1 VTWSLARPVR
11 VLATA
16 LLLSVAVPLT
26 GQVVHA
32 SASAATSGSTAASTA
47 ASTSVATST
56 VESQLLSLTNS
67 ARVHAGWPALTSSSA
82 LVAVAR
88 SWSSHMA
95 ATRQLTHDPSLATRV
110 AGWSSLA
117 ENIAQAASAAQ
128 AQALFVGSPDHRANL
143 LDAHFNRVGIG
154 VARAADGSL
163 WFTVDFEQTSGYVP
177 PAAATSPVAHAA
189 KKVSPRPPTRTSTAL
204 AARLAA
210 ANRANRSLVRGAVP
224 TGVQPA
230 AAVSAA
236 ARAEAAAVAAHAA
249 RLDAAELA
257 SSPAAAPGAALGED
271 PSAGGVQTTGLV
283 LLGALLVLSV
293 GGAVGAQT
301 LVARRSVRRAA
312 AG

>member
-1 VTWSLARPVR
+1 VTWSLTRPVR

-26 GQVVHA
+26 GQVLHA
-32 SASAATSGSTAASTA
+32 SASAAMSGSTS

-67 ARVHAGWPALTSSSA
+67 ARVHAGWPALTSSPA

-95 ATRQLTHDPSLATRV
+95 ATGQLTHDPSLATRV

-128 AQALFVGSPDHRANL
+128 AQALFMGSPDHRVNL

-154 VARAADGSL
+154 VAKAADGSL

-177 PAAATSPVAHAA
+177 PAAGTTPVPHAA
-189 KKVSPRPPTRTSTAL
+189 KKLSPRPPTRTSTAL

-210 ANRANRSLVRGAVP
+210 ANRANRSLVRGALP
-224 TGVQPA
+224 TGLRSAGAPS
-230 AAVSAA
+230 SAA
-236 ARAEAAAVAAHAA
+236 GAYAAAVAARAA
-249 RLDAAELA
+249 RLDRAELA

-283 LLGALLVLSV
+283 LLGAMVVLSV

-301 LVARRSVRRAA
+301 LMARRPVRQAA

>member
-1 VTWSLARPVR
+1 VTWSETRLAR

-26 GQVVHA
+26 GQAVHA
-32 SASAATSGSTAASTA
+32 SAWAAMPASMPASTS

-67 ARVHAGWPALTSSSA
+67 ARVHAGWPALTSSPA

-128 AQALFVGSPDHRANL
+128 AQALFMGSPDHRANL

-154 VARAADGSL
+154 VAKAADGSL

-177 PAAATSPVAHAA
+177 PAAATAPVPHAA
-189 KKVSPRPPTRTSTAL
+189 KKVSPRPPTKASTAL

-224 TGVQPA
+224 NGVRPA
-230 AAVSAA
+230 GTPSAA
-236 ARAEAAAVAAHAA
+236 ARADAAAVAARAA
-249 RLDAAELA
+249 RLDSAKLA
-257 SSPAAAPGAALGED
+257 SSAAPAVGAALGAD
-271 PSAGGVQTTGLV
+271 PAAGGVQTTGLV
-283 LLGALLVLSV
+283 LLGAVVVLSV

-301 LVARRSVRRAA
+301 LVARRPVRRAA